1 MALRRRRSRTA
12 LAKKKQGSIGRTAQ
26 TIRGRV
32 QPSRRRRAELAARQR
47 KQRLTFNKR
56 IKDAIDKGPQ
66 IPHMGPK
73 GPSYAKR
80 GGGFDPSKRP
90 KATVIKAKPTISTN
104 DPFGRKRKSTAAANT
119 ARKRLTRR
127 QRLLMRRSAAQRRM
141 NDNRMTRDGIS
152 LRRKSGKVSVPKA
165 VKNIGLKSKLKK
177 AVGRPKVPKAPIRK
191 MPIGPS
197 RVPPKQYGPA
207 SKARPGPPKAPI
219 RKMPI
224 GPRRRSRFGRRR

>member
-1 MALRRRRSRTA
+1 MALRRRRGRTA

-47 KQRLTFNKR
+47 MQRAAFNKR
-56 IKDAIDKGPQ
+56 IKGAIDKGPQ

-127 QRLLMRRSAAQRRM
+127 QRLLMNRSAAQRRM

-152 LRRKSGKVSVPKA
+152 LRRKSRKVSVPKA
-165 VKNIGLKSKLKK
+165 VKNIGLKK
-177 AVGRPKVPKAPIRK
+177 AIGRPNPPKAPIRK
-191 MPIGPS
+191 MPIGR
-197 RVPPKQYGPA
+197 RVPPKMYGPA
-207 SKARPGPPKAPI
+207 SKARPGPPKPRI
-219 RKMPI
+219 RNMAVT
-224 GPRRRSRFGRRR
+224 GPKRRSRFGRRR